1 MLNLPSW
8 NELHPIVIHFPIAL
22 LLVAPL
28 FLLMGAFLR
37 SERGRSFAFAALILM
52 VIGTAGAW
60 MAVATGRANAE
71 VTVRSGELRGSVE
84 RHEDLA
90 ETTRNVFTV
99 LTLLYAVIVLWPV
112 VQGDVRRV
120 WTTVIPLVFL
130 VFYAAGAIL
139 LARTAHEGGRLVH
152 ELGSSAP
159 AVTAASARPLLGE
172 LHCGRRR
179 AGFLA
184 PALPQ
189 VRSRE

>member
-1 MLNLPSW
+1 MLPSW
-8 NELHPIVIHFPIAL
+8 DELHPLVIHFPIAL

-37 SERGRSFAFAALILM
+37 SERGRSFALAALILM
-52 VIGTAGAW
+52 SIGTAGAW
-60 MAVATGRANAE
+60 TAVATGKATAE
-71 VTVRSGELRGSVE
+71 VTVRSGELEASVE

-99 LTLLYAVIVLWPV
+99 LTLLYAVIVLWPF

-139 LARTAHEGGRLVH
+139 LTRAAHEGGRLVH
-152 ELGSSAP
+152 ELG
-159 AVTAASARPLLGE
+159 ASRGEETMAIAR
-172 LHCGRRR
+172 
-179 AGFLA
+179 
-184 PALPQ
+184 
-189 VRSRE
+189 